1 MNWLFFMVL
10 ALVVLFGFIG
20 YKRGIVRSVL
30 HTGAAIIALV
40 LSYLLAPLLSDF
52 LQQHTKIDDYIEDKI
67 YVLVEQKVT
76 ETVDGAADNIKKTM
90 EQNPDKND
98 QVSLIRSLGIPDFI
112 QEHLLSKNNAEGY
125 KELGVSN
132 VYRYIARSGAI
143 VAMNLIAGVLAYV
156 VIRVLLLILSM
167 VIRSAVQSF
176 VILRIVDKI
185 GGAAA
190 GVVLSIVIIWMF
202 MFILSLV
209 LKSDYTTLVQGNGM
223 LKMIDG
229 WNPLTKLA
237 LK

>member
-1 MNWLFFMVL
+1 MVL

-20 YKRGIVRSVL
+20 YKRGLVRSVL

-52 LQQHTKIDDYIEDKI
+52 LQQHPKIDDYIEDKI

-156 VIRVLLLILSM
+156 VIRVLLLI
-167 VIRSAVQSF
+167 
-176 VILRIVDKI
+176 
-185 GGAAA
+185 
-190 GVVLSIVIIWMF
+190 
-202 MFILSLV
+202 
-209 LKSDYTTLVQGNGM
+209 
-223 LKMIDG
+223 
-229 WNPLTKLA
+229 
-237 LK
+237 